1 MPRKSTMRDNV
12 NVVRSR
18 LPHLS
23 DLSREKIELA
33 LLYYESSIDETVEAF
48 KRDGAIEALNGW
60 TEMSNGRG
68 TASSKR
74 TNNKGDNRNSNP
86 STLPTNS
93 SVKKPPSNGIL
104 RPSQRVSNLFQTFAE
119 GGTPTI
125 VTTNGSITTS
135 NTAACSPLPTSFSE
149 QSDNNHDLTT
159 NHVAIHDE
167 VIEQQNSSQLQTR
180 KHIQDRHD
188 SISSIKHHHEPST
201 NGNNRQTTTTIQ
213 FSNNKK
219 MLTKSAKDLQRQT
232 STLTNVEILFDNDIK
247 SSIKH
252 IDDVFKQITEIIKQ
266 REIELYLE
274 MDKVKEQGLN
284 IIHNRQKRAVELRQS
299 IDRCDRLEPVEIDN
313 LRHDIKQFVTD
324 RRYELGEELTT
335 SHRFEYDQKLIE
347 LLKNFGHILP
357 IGRTHSTSSAL
368 PETNP
373 TTISHGTSEKLQI
386 SMISNPISSVSSSL
400 NEVGVIIKQEEP
412 KPQRIN
418 NNQRS
423 NDYNTDDNHQYCDS
437 SQQNKGYFQYYDE
450 TNNYQNGYRRRT
462 QQYSQGNFQHPRPT
476 LNYHNDNN
484 RRTEPKPIN
493 NRVDLSNNSKTTNT
507 YRRPRLS
514 PHLSQPAVPVQT

>member
-23 DLSREKIELA
+23 DLPREKIELV
-33 LLYYESSIDETVEAF
+33 LLYYESSIDDTVEAF
-48 KRDGAIEALNGW
+48 KRDCAIEALNGW
-60 TEMSNGRG
+60 TETSNGRG
-68 TASSKR
+68 TTSSKR
-74 TNNKGDNRNSNP
+74 TNNKGDNRNSKP

-93 SVKKPPSNGIL
+93 SVKKPPFNGIL
-104 RPSQRVSNLFQTFAE
+104 RPSQRVSNIFQTFAE

-135 NTAACSPLPTSFSE
+135 NTAACSPPSTSFSE
-149 QSDNNHDLTT
+149 QSDNNHDLTA

-188 SISSIKHHHEPST
+188 STSSIKHHHEPST
-201 NGNNRQTTTTIQ
+201 NSNNQQTTTTIQ

-219 MLTKSAKDLQRQT
+219 MLTKSVKDLQRQT
-232 STLTNVEILFDNDIK
+232 STLTNVEILFDNEIK

-284 IIHNRQKRAVELRQS
+284 IIHNRQKHAIELRQS

-324 RRYELGEELTT
+324 RRYELGEQLTT
-335 SHRFEYDQKLIE
+335 SHRFGYDQKLIE

-357 IGRTHSTSSAL
+357 IGRTRSTSSAL
-368 PETNP
+368 VETHP
-373 TTISHGTSEKLQI
+373 TTISDGTSEKLQI
-386 SMISNPISSVSSSL
+386 SMISHPISSVSSSL
-400 NEVGVIIKQEEP
+400 NEVGVIVKQEQP

-418 NNQRS
+418 NNQQL
-423 NDYNTDDNHQYCDS
+423 NDYNTGNNYRYCDS
-437 SQQNKGYFQYYDE
+437 SQQNNGSFQYYDE
-450 TNNYQNGYRRRT
+450 TNNYQ
-462 QQYSQGNFQHPRPT
+462 SNFQHPRPI

-493 NRVDLSNNSKTTNT
+493 NCVDLSNKSKTTNT

-514 PHLSQPAVPVQT
+514 PHPSQPVVPVQT